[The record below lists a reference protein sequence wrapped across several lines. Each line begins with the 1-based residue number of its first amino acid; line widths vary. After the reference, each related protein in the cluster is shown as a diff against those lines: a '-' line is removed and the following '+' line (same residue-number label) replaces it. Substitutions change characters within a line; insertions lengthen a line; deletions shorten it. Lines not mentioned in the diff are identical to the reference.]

1 MRPEEIAAFGD
12 LVETPRRRAERRS
25 RCLSGRHR
33 PARDDVHGLCETDDA
48 SKLRTDRHLPYG
60 VRVRSELGY
69 TPLYVRY
76 NTGRHVSE
84 NGRELRQ
91 SLFRLRDPQPR
102 P

>member
-1 MRPEEIAAFGD
+1 MSIRRGDRDVELSALRDAFPD
-12 LVETPRRRAERRS
+12 ATA
-25 RCLSGRHR
+25 R
-33 PARDDVHGLCETDDA
+33 PAMFVHGLCETDDA

-91 SLFRLRDPQPR
+91 SLSRLRDPQPR